1 MLGDAG
7 HDVDDLPDEDAP
19 ARPARRDRRPGDE
32 QELAAEALE
41 LRLAPER
48 PGKIEDRRGRHVP
61 VLRSERRPAD
71 PEALRDSGA
80 LDLGHQARLPDPGFT
95 GDQEELT
102 AAGRDLVQASRREA
116 EDVVAS
122 DEER

>member
-1 MLGDAG
+1 MFGDAG
-7 HDVDDLPDEDAP
+7 NGVDDLPDEDAP
-19 ARPARRDRRPGDE
+19 DRPARRDRRTGDE
-32 QELAAEALE
+32 QELAAKALE
-41 LRLAPER
+41 LRLAAER
-48 PGKIEDRRGRHVP
+48 PGKVEDRRGRHVP

-71 PEALRDSGA
+71 PEALRRSGA
-80 LDLGHQARLPDPGFT
+80 FDLGHQARLPDPGFT

-122 DEER
+122 DQER